1 MLDINNDKVKD
12 LLLEGQIG
20 LEKESLRIDKNGFFA
35 HTPHPF
41 PDDPFIVRDFCENQ
55 TEINTAVTGSVDEV
69 MEQLKFHTLRI
80 QKTLA
85 SLNEPE
91 YLWPFSNPP
100 YIRKEAEIPIAQY
113 EDEEKYKQYY
123 RDYLSERYGRYKMT
137 FSGIHF
143 NYSFS
148 DELLRAD
155 FEKKIESR
163 ESGNKAGEAAERKA
177 GKTTETRAGKT
188 TESRAAESEAG
199 GEPVSKEAGSKT
211 DKEAE
216 FRKYK
221 DQFYVSLAAKAQV
234 YNWLIVAVTAASPLL
249 DSSYVEKGVFGRDV
263 FNGMGS
269 TRCSELGYWN
279 MFTPILDY
287 SDIEK
292 YVDSIIFYVD
302 QGLIHS
308 SAELYY
314 PVRLKPAGVYN
325 LNALKESGVSHIEL
339 RMIDLNPLT
348 PWGIDE
354 RDVHFIKLLLTY
366 LAATP
371 ELKVDA
377 GEQAFAIQNTKN
389 AAHYDLKTVNVV
401 TPDHRTLWVADA
413 AIEVLNAMKEYYKG
427 LFLGETFSLIEN
439 ILDYQISKFEDA
451 ENRYAWKVRREFS
464 DGFVEKGLKLCR
476 ERAGYG
482 DDEYIRK
489 CV

>member
-1 MLDINNDKVKD
+1 MPFVIKTKGVENMLNISNEKVAK
-12 LLLEGQIG
+12 LLLDGHIG
-20 LEKESLRIDKNGFFA
+20 LEKESLRIDKDGFFSN
-35 HTPHPF
+35 TSHPF
-41 PDDPFIVRDFCENQ
+41 GDDPYIVRDFCENQ
-55 TEINTAVTGSVDEV
+55 TEINTSVTDSVSEA
-69 MEQLKFHTLRI
+69 MEQLKFHTIRI

-85 SLNEPE
+85 SLDEPE

-100 YIRKEAEIPIAQY
+100 YIRKEREILIAKY
-113 EDEEKYKQYY
+113 EDEEKHKEEY

-148 DELLRAD
+148 DELLYADYIQKKSRGARASTD
-155 FEKKIESR
+155 DGIEKADTPEIEIR
-163 ESGNKAGEAAERKA
+163 KVIDTKAEENIYKDSGY
-177 GKTTETRAGKT
+177 
-188 TESRAAESEAG
+188 
-199 GEPVSKEAGSKT
+199 
-211 DKEAE
+211 
-216 FRKYK
+216 RKYK

-249 DSSYVEKGVFGRDV
+249 DSSYVEKGVYGKDI

-287 SDIEK
+287 TDIEK
-292 YVDSIIFYVD
+292 YVDSIVKYVE

-314 PVRLKPAGVYN
+314 PVRLKPAGVYD
-325 LNALKESGVSHIEL
+325 LESMKENGVSHIEL

-371 ELKVDA
+371 EINVDA
-377 GEQAFAIQNTKN
+377 GEQVFAIQNTKN
-389 AAHYDLKTVNVV
+389 AAHYDLKTVNVI

-413 AIEVLNAMKEYYKG
+413 AIEVLNDMKEYYNR
-427 LFLGETFSLIEN
+427 LPETEAYINEV
-439 ILDYQISKFEDA
+439 LDYQISKFTDA
-451 ENRYAWKVRREFS
+451 ENRYAWKVRKEFS
-464 DGFVEKGLKLCR
+464 DGFVKKGLKLCR

-482 DDEYIRK
+482 TDKYIRK